1 MKKFITKFFRFTIKW
16 LFISFVVLCI
26 LSAGLVGGLRWI
38 DPPTTQFILQFEQSA
53 KRSAKR
59 EWVNIEDIAWH
70 MPLAVIASEDQ
81 QFPQHQGFDWVQ
93 IRKAV
98 EDFQAGQALR
108 GASTISQQTIKNLF
122 LTSEKTF
129 IRKSTEAWLTFWL
142 ELTVPKKRILEIY
155 LNIAQFGKSTFG
167 VGAAAKHYYGV
178 TAKQINPAQ
187 SRLLATCLPAPS
199 RCNPLKPSTHTLK
212 KTAWIETSMRNLGGK
227 RVIDQL

>member
-1 MKKFITKFFRFTIKW
+1 M
-16 LFISFVVLCI
+16 LCI

-38 DPPTTQFILQFEQSA
+38 DPPTSQFILQYEQSA
-53 KRSAKR
+53 KRSAKHQ
-59 EWVNIEDIAWH
+59 WVDFENIAWH

-98 EDFQAGQALR
+98 EDFQKGKTLR

-122 LTSEKTF
+122 LTSEKTLV
-129 IRKSTEAWLTFWL
+129 RKSIEAWLTFWL

-155 LNIAQFGKSTFG
+155 LNIAQFGKSSFG
-167 VGAAAKHYYGV
+167 VSAAANHYYGI
-178 TAKQINPAQ
+178 TAKQLNPAQ

-199 RCNPLKPSTHTLK
+199 RCKPLKPSKHTLK